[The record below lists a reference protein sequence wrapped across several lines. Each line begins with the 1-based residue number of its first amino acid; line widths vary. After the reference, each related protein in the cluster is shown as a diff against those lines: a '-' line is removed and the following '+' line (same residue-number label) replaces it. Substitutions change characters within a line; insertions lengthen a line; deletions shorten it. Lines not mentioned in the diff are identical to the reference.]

1 MYAVQFQPVGLS
13 NATIKSV
20 LSCSIQASSAEA
32 VIMLSPPSSLHLPPS
47 THHCC
52 CLSPARLEAYAKRG
66 AEPPGEVQVYTWPD
80 ATLRELAE
88 LVKEVRPDA
97 RRG

>member
-1 MYAVQFQPVGLS
+1 
-13 NATIKSV
+13 
-20 LSCSIQASSAEA
+20 
-32 VIMLSPPSSLHLPPS
+32 MLLL
-47 THHCC
+47 
-52 CLSPARLEAYAKRG
+52 LLPARLEAYAKRG

-88 LVKEVRPDA
+88 LVKEVRGDA

>member
-1 MYAVQFQPVGLS
+1 M
-13 NATIKSV
+13 
-20 LSCSIQASSAEA
+20 
-32 VIMLSPPSSLHLPPS
+32 PPFTPP
-47 THHCC
+47 
-52 CLSPARLEAYAKRG
+52 LLLPARLEAYAKRG